1 MMIFTEIEA
10 IVINQPLTY
19 VSDNPDDLEPLKS
32 SPARQT
38 VSMQLLKKAMGT
50 YQVIEDGKKRVAVSN
65 QLWKRCLIKYLLTI
79 QSRHKWNVNQTN
91 IEPGDYG
98 TFETREF
105 TLRAGEYIRPAVKV
119 FLWNVTTILTFFK
132 KQGIRNSDFKAI
144 NLRLLNMTNQYEQ
157 YNSID

>member
-38 VSMQLLKKAMGT
+38 VSMQLLKKAMRT

-91 IEPGDYG
+91 IEPG
-98 TFETREF
+98 TMV
-105 TLRAGEYIRPAVKV
+105 L
-119 FLWNVTTILTFFK
+119 L
-132 KQGIRNSDFKAI
+132 KQE
-144 NLRLLNMTNQYEQ
+144 NLP
-157 YNSID
+157 

>member
-1 MMIFTEIEA
+1 MIFTEIEA

-65 QLWKRCLIKYLLTI
+65 QLWKRCLIKYLLTT

-91 IEPGDYG
+91 IEPG
-98 TFETREF
+98 TMV
-105 TLRAGEYIRPAVKV
+105 L
-119 FLWNVTTILTFFK
+119 L
-132 KQGIRNSDFKAI
+132 KQE
-144 NLRLLNMTNQYEQ
+144 NLP
-157 YNSID
+157 

>member
-91 IEPGDYG
+91 IEPGTMVLLKQENLPWG
-98 TFETREF
+98 QENTFDQQWRFSSGMWQQFWHSSKSGALETV
-105 TLRAGEYIRPAVKV
+105 TLKPSIY
-119 FLWNVTTILTFFK
+119 
-132 KQGIRNSDFKAI
+132 DF
-144 NLRLLNMTNQYEQ
+144 
-157 YNSID
+157 